1 MTQEVDII
9 SQLSELAVKITL
21 QVAEMLSTASKGMP
35 PDKRNKV
42 DQMIQEQLPDV
53 VLNSLFKTQVLH
65 SPKGIEHLKENL
77 DYYATQIAQRF
88 IKNDM

>member
-1 MTQEVDII
+1 MTNSNI
-9 SQLSELAVKITL
+9 SDSLSELAVKITL

-35 PDKRNKV
+35 PDKRNQV

-53 VLNSLFKTQVLH
+53 VLNSLFKTQALH
-65 SPKGIEHLKENL
+65 SAKGVEHLKENL
-77 DYYATQIAQRF
+77 DYYSTQIAQRF